1 MGKKS
6 VLAVIAV
13 IIVGVLVFLAVQGQ
27 ARFPLLNRMLIAVV
41 APVNESLVGMSS
53 GADSIRTFFAA
64 LTTMQEENKKLKQDV
79 EELRNAN
86 LKMAEIWA
94 ENQRL
99 ATLLDYKSLSTN
111 LQLYTAKVIGRDFG
125 DSKDSLL
132 INSGSSVGIRENMAV
147 VNQSGLVGIIDEVF
161 PEAARVLL
169 VSSPRCKVGGI
180 VLRSNSRVSG
190 VVSGVT
196 GGEYL
201 LTMGNM
207 SRDADIEVGD
217 VIMTSGLGGNH
228 PSGLAIGTVDD
239 VSMNIGGLLKQ
250 ARIVPV
256 VDFSHLEEV
265 MIVTGYTKTPLPA
278 ATNATGGK

>member
-13 IIVGVLVFLAVQGQ
+13 IIVGVLAFLAVQGQ
-27 ARFPLLNRMLIAVV
+27 ARFPLLNRMFTAVV
-41 APVNESLVGMSS
+41 APVNESIVGVSTS
-53 GADSIRTFFAA
+53 ANSIRTFFAA
-64 LTTMQEENKKLKQDV
+64 LTTMREENKKLKQDV

-99 ATLLDYKSLSTN
+99 STLLEYRSLSTN

-125 DSKDSLL
+125 DNKDMLL
-132 INSGSSVGIRENMAV
+132 INAGSSVGIRENMAV
-147 VNQSGLVGIIDEVF
+147 VNQSGLVGIVDEVF
-161 PEAARVLL
+161 PETARVLL

-228 PSGLAIGTVDD
+228 PHGLAIGTVDD

-256 VDFSHLEEV
+256 VNFAHLEEV
-265 MIVTGYTKTPLPA
+265 MIVTGYTIAPLPA
-278 ATNATGGK
+278 ATSSTGGK